1 MRRFRLPL
9 LIIPV
14 ILLLSTCEQFDPH
27 WMGTWVDDSPVPFVV
42 ITLVLDEWEGTVT
55 VENSDPDHEPKDAKR
70 TVVKGSLDGD
80 ENTLIA
86 TITSIY
92 EEYWDGTDRLVTDPI
107 VIYLY
112 VTMPPTTPPDPPGGL
127 GLQWPCSASYVI
139 EGDTITL
146 IGQLI
151 LALTKNELD
160 MLTATKQ

>member
-14 ILLLSTCEQFDPH
+14 ILLFITCEQFDPQ
-27 WMGTWVDDSPVPFVV
+27 WMGTWVATVNDVV
-42 ITLVLDEWEGTVT
+42 ITLKLEKWEGTVT
-55 VENSDPDHEPKDAKR
+55 VVNNAPDHEPEDAKL
-70 TVVKGSLDGD
+70 TIVEGSLDGD

-107 VIYLY
+107 FIYLY

-151 LALTKNELD
+151 SALTKNELD
-160 MLTATKQ
+160 TLTATKQ